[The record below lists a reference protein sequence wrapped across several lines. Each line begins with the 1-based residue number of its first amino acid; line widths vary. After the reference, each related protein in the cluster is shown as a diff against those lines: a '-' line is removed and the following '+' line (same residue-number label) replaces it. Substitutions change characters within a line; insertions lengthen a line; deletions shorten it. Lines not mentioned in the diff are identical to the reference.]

1 MSKAKDLEVG
11 KYLTTTQKGAVAE
24 SIVASRIISVSAGRL
39 CPFLPVA
46 DDGGVDLLLFDKKTR
61 NAVPVQ
67 VKSRTAT
74 LRRFPNRVY
83 FEIRK
88 KTFSQTPGTVVI
100 AMLFDWDKQE
110 PRCMWLLP
118 GGVISQGAQ
127 GRGYRYVLQPSI
139 APDSK
144 DKWRRFRCE
153 TFEKLVQRLVSLLV
167 EEPLTADGAV
177 RP

>member
-1 MSKAKDLEVG
+1 MAQADQSKPG

-24 SIVASRIISVSAGRL
+24 NIVACRIISASGGRL

-61 NAVPVQ
+61 NGVPVQ
-67 VKSRTAT
+67 VKSRTVT
-74 LRRFPNRVY
+74 VKRFPKRVY

-88 KTFSQTPGTVVI
+88 KTFSETPGTVVI

-118 GGVISQGAQ
+118 GDVISAGAQ
-127 GRGYRYVLQPSI
+127 GPGDKYVLQPSI
-139 APDSK
+139 APNSN
-144 DKWRRFRCE
+144 DKWRPFRCK
-153 TFEKLVQRLVSLLV
+153 TFEELASRLIALL
-167 EEPLTADGAV
+167 EA
-177 RP
+177 